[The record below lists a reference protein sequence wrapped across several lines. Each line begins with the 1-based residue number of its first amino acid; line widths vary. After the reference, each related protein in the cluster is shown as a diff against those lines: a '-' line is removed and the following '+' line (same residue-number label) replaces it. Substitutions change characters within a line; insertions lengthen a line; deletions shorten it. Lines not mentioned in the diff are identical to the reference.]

1 MVTYRLCLPIFT
13 KVFRFNKFLNS
24 LDSDAF
30 LPCESANSPFVDKYW
45 NIVDKSI
52 EKMSQRQKCTFQ
64 ENGPGSEKTC
74 YFHISWLPFTILLL
88 KWKPFN

>member
-30 LPCESANSPFVDKYW
+30 LPCESANSPFVDKY
-45 NIVDKSI
+45 
-52 EKMSQRQKCTFQ
+52 
-64 ENGPGSEKTC
+64 
-74 YFHISWLPFTILLL
+74 
-88 KWKPFN
+88 